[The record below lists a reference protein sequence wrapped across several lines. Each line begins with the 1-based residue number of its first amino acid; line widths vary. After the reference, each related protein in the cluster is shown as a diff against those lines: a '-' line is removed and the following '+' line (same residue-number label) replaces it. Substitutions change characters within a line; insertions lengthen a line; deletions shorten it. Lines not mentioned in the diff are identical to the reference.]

1 MTYRAVL
8 LEKFNDRYTLYWN
21 PKEESPLHETH
32 QVNLGNLK
40 SQLIDERA
48 NIYREMATAARKQH
62 NFFVADSYLKLSL
75 KAMTKKKEFMFPFF
89 HSLVKL
95 YCVKAKASNDSIQ
108 NKMEKYVKAF
118 KFTDGKRD
126 EPIISERADYN
137 RKYLLVLADIY
148 QQLATISMEYPD
160 ALLDSLEQNSLQG
173 LISQKKNLTEN
184 LFIKAFKS
192 FESATQLSK
201 NNSSLVCIL
210 LNLL

>member
-1 MTYRAVL
+1 
-8 LEKFNDRYTLYWN
+8 LYWN
-21 PKEESPLHETH
+21 PKEESTSQLP

-48 NIYREMATAARKQH
+48 NIYRQMATAARKQY

-95 YCVKAKASNDSIQ
+95 YCVKAKASTDSIQ

-118 KFTDGKRD
+118 KFTDGKRE
-126 EPIISERADYN
+126 EPIIAERADYN

-148 QQLATISMEYPD
+148 QQLATISLEYPD
-160 ALLDSLEQNSLQG
+160 SLLESLEQNSLQH
-173 LISQKKNLTEN
+173 LMAPKKTLTEH
-184 LFIKAFKS
+184 LFTKAFKS
-192 FESATQLSK
+192 FETAMHLSK
-201 NNSSLVCIL
+201 TNTSLVITFT
-210 LNLL
+210 